1 MSLKTYDAHGRWR
14 SKTIAFRMSQEEAD
28 LLDDLVAVSGLT
40 KQDYLISKAL
50 DRSVL
55 VKPNP
60 RVQKALREELES
72 LASELSRLTRVDE
85 ARPEAL
91 ELANHL
97 ASICESL
104 SGKAIAKVGDPDRE
118 IFNMGR

>member
-1 MSLKTYDAHGRWR
+1 MSVKTYDGHGRWR

-60 RVQKALREELES
+60 RVQKALREELEA
-72 LASELSRLTRVDE
+72 LATELSRLTRIE
-85 ARPEAL
+85 GARPEAL
-91 ELANHL
+91 ELAEHL